1 MRRKSKPSY
10 PYTGKEKE
18 RPCPC
23 GARGEA
29 CMTCPWDQINI
40 QKGDN
45 IKMAKKLFCDA
56 CDYKN
61 GVVCTKK
68 NKPINKHTT
77 NCKYYSIEKR
87 FPEKPY
93 APNYADMSP
102 F

>member
-1 MRRKSKPSY
+1 MQATRQGDITKFDDA
-10 PYTGKEKE
+10 EVIE
-18 RPCPC
+18 V
-23 GARGEA
+23 E
-29 CMTCPWDQINI
+29 
-40 QKGDN
+40 GDN

>member
-1 MRRKSKPSY
+1 M
-10 PYTGKEKE
+10 
-18 RPCPC
+18 
-23 GARGEA
+23 
-29 CMTCPWDQINI
+29 N
-40 QKGDN
+40 
-45 IKMAKKLFCDA
+45 KKLFCDA

-61 GVVCTKK
+61 GDVCTKK
-68 NKPINKHTT
+68 NKSISKYTS